1 MAGRAVLSPDAFM
14 AGLTHVH
21 AGEVVR
27 LRAVL
32 QGIQSPVLQE
42 RLKWNAPSYAV
53 GGVHVVTFNFGAP
66 KSVRLIFHCDT
77 KRKETKGAP
86 PAMVDETG
94 LLARQ
99 SDIRAIASLESEAD
113 FARARQALP
122 GLVRKWLKEVVCA

>member
-1 MAGRAVLSPDAFM
+1 M

-21 AGEVVR
+21 AGEAVR

-42 RLKWNAPSYAV
+42 SLKWNAPSYAV

-94 LLARQ
+94 LLAWYKTLAALTLN
-99 SDIRAIASLESEAD
+99 SGRAIMVLAMVWGAWLLW
-113 FARARQALP
+113 RGWRRQR
-122 GLVRKWLKEVVCA
+122 G